1 MVVCYGAAPVI
12 DSKVEVVSHVHDM
25 MGLLGVERIRTMTH
39 RRWQIDDGF
48 HDGSVHQRRRKV
60 GNCRARGFFEDEM
73 WSESTGAI
81 ARSFFWVLGR
91 SGYAAEHR
99 GSGGLGSAVMVW
111 EGDLAWGKKN
121 KMLRERGVRSVW
133 CIMRCVAG

>member
-1 MVVCYGAAPVI
+1 MAVCYGAAPVI

-81 ARSFFWVLGR
+81 ARSFFLGAWSKR
-91 SGYAAEHR
+91 ICGRASGQWR
-99 GSGGLGSAVMVW
+99 VGLCCNGVGGRPCLG
-111 EGDLAWGKKN
+111 EEK
-121 KMLRERGVRSVW
+121 
-133 CIMRCVAG
+133 